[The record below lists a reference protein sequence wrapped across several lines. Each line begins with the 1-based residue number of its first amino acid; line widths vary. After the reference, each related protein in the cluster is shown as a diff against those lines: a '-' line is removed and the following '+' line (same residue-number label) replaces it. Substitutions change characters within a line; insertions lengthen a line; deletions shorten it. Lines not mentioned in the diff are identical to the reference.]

1 MPENKSSTIDLV
13 PITFTATNR
22 SITVGPLMTRISTS
36 SIRPISVTPAMVMNE
51 FNFPFQKR

>member
-22 SITVGPLMTRISTS
+22 SITVGPLMTRINKS
-36 SIRPISVTPAMVMNE
+36 SIKPISIMADILMN
-51 FNFPFQKR
+51 